1 MDVVETQW
9 RDIRSTIGVS
19 HFISFDDYPA
29 PLPDGIVEAII
40 AREDGEG
47 YVGLFHEHK
56 KGQTVEIVGGPM
68 ANISTIFDCAD
79 GLIRSSSAS
88 ACSFEGSAGLSL
100 ISLFLRLEIASGW
113 EAIFTRMAIAYLK
126 LSKLLLE
133 AFNE

>member
-47 YVGLFHEHK
+47 YVGLFHEHAIK
-56 KGQTVEIVGGPM
+56 KAKLWRSWVAQWLIFLLYLTVLMDLLGHQVRVRVP
-68 ANISTIFDCAD
+68 
-79 GLIRSSSAS
+79 
-88 ACSFEGSAGLSL
+88 
-100 ISLFLRLEIASGW
+100 
-113 EAIFTRMAIAYLK
+113 LK
-126 LSKLLLE
+126 AVLV
-133 AFNE
+133 